1 MIDKNVF
8 FAKLYEKT
16 TDAIRQC
23 DEGNVIDLRLFKNN
37 NCLGDG
43 EFSIFEGEAL
53 YNEVKD
59 CKEWFVDFYE
69 NIKGENRAEFIDIVL
84 HSDEFKKDFT
94 PMFDKY
100 RQLSLLADKAENNRR
115 KYVADIVEGIQK
127 ECGVDYIKFTDE
139 TTYPDLYDYTTN
151 ERETIVGAKAI
162 DGVLFITTD
171 ANFNPS
177 SWFNWT
183 HYGEID
189 LDEFV
194 FILER
199 YMAYRIFN

>member
-8 FAKLYEKT
+8 FAKLYEKI
-16 TDAIRQC
+16 TDAIKQC

-69 NIKGENRAEFIDIVL
+69 NIKGANRAEFIDIVL
-84 HSDEFKKDFT
+84 HSDEFKTDLS
-94 PMFDKY
+94 PMFVEYND
-100 RQLSLLADKAENNRR
+100 LSIMASHYENEKRKQVVKIVKAL
-115 KYVADIVEGIQK
+115 QK
-127 ECGVDYIKFTDE
+127 SKNCDYLVFTDE
-139 TTYPDLYDYTTN
+139 TSYPTFYDYTTD
-151 ERETIVGAKAI
+151 ERDAIVGAKVV
-162 DGVLFITTD
+162 DGVLFLTTD
-171 ANFNPS
+171 ATFSPS

-183 HYGEID
+183 HYGEFD
-189 LDEFV
+189 LDEFI
-194 FILER
+194 FILEQH
-199 YMAYRIFN
+199 MA

>member
-8 FAKLYEKT
+8 FAKLYEKI
-16 TDAIRQC
+16 TDAIKQC

-43 EFSIFEGEAL
+43 EFSIFEGEEL

-69 NIKGENRAEFIDIVL
+69 NIKGANRAEFIDIVL
-84 HSDEFKKDFT
+84 HSDEFKTDLS
-94 PMFDKY
+94 PMFVEYND
-100 RQLSLLADKAENNRR
+100 LSIMASHYENEKRKQVVKIVKAL
-115 KYVADIVEGIQK
+115 QK
-127 ECGVDYIKFTDE
+127 SKNCDYLVFTDE
-139 TTYPDLYDYTTN
+139 TSYPTFYDYTTD
-151 ERETIVGAKAI
+151 ERDAIVGAKVV
-162 DGVLFITTD
+162 DGVLFLTTD
-171 ANFNPS
+171 ATFSPS

-183 HYGEID
+183 HYGEFD

-194 FILER
+194 FILEQHL
-199 YMAYRIFN
+199 A

>member
-1 MIDKNVF
+1 MIDRKEF
-8 FAKLYEKT
+8 FTKLYEKI
-16 TDAIRQC
+16 TDAIKQC

-43 EFSIFEGEAL
+43 EFSIFEGEEL

-94 PMFDKY
+94 PLFEKY
-100 RQLSLLADKAENNRR
+100 SQLSLLADKAEGNRR
-115 KYVADIVEGIQK
+115 RCVVEIVEELQK
-127 ECGVDYIKFTDE
+127 EYHTDCIKFTDA
-139 TTYPDLYDYTTN
+139 TTYPAFYDCITN
-151 ERETIVGAKAI
+151 EMDAIVGAKAV
-162 DGVLFITTD
+162 DGFLFLTTD
-171 ANFNPS
+171 ATFNPK

-183 HYGEID
+183 LYGEMD
-189 LDEFV
+189 LDEFIS
-194 FILER
+194 ILECI
-199 YMAYRIFN
+199 YNS

>member
-8 FAKLYEKT
+8 FAKLYEKI
-16 TDAIRQC
+16 TDAIKQC
-23 DEGNVIDLRLFKNN
+23 DDGNVIDLRLFKNN

-69 NIKGENRAEFIDIVL
+69 NIKGANRAEFIDIVL
-84 HSDEFKKDFT
+84 HSGEFEKDLS
-94 PMFDKY
+94 PMFEEYDT
-100 RQLSLLADKAENNRR
+100 LSLMVSQYENKRR
-115 KYVADIVEGIQK
+115 KQVTDIVESLQK
-127 ECGVDYIKFTDE
+127 SKNCDHLVFTDE
-139 TTYPDLYDYTTN
+139 TSYPTFYDDTTN
-151 ERETIVGAKAI
+151 ERESIVGAKAI

-171 ANFNPS
+171 ATFNPS
-177 SWFNWT
+177 SWFNWA
-183 HYGEID
+183 HYGELD

-194 FILER
+194 FILEQH
-199 YMAYRIFN
+199 MA